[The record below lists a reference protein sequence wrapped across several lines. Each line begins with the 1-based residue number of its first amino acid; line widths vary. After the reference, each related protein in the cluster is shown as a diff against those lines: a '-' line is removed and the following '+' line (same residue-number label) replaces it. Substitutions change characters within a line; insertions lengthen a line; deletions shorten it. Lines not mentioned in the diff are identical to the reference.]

1 MTLVLPQGKVTAIKH
16 LCTQIISLKEVT
28 VCDIARLIG
37 KLTAFIQAFFSSPS
51 PLSPITELEIQSPS
65 IEGDL
70 RYPSQSQSSMSG
82 RTTMVAG
89 SPRCLEWPVHIDSPT
104 RPSDRNRC
112 IETGLVGGGG
122 GGDSMHG
129 YENRGP
135 LVPERT
141 SSAYQLP
148 GAVSRGLCCEM
159 FCEQP
164 DLFAYSVQN
173 GQYHRH
179 CLHKQ
184 TRWDSL
190 FSTVQPCCRPLDL
203 SSLFGPCPIAFV

>member
-122 GGDSMHG
+122 TACMDMRTGGLWSQNEHLLHINCL
-129 YENRGP
+129 E
-135 LVPERT
+135 LL
-141 SSAYQLP
+141 A
-148 GAVSRGLCCEM
+148 GA
-159 FCEQP
+159 
-164 DLFAYSVQN
+164 FAVKCFAKNQI
-173 GQYHRH
+173 
-179 CLHKQ
+179 CLHI
-184 TRWDSL
+184 RFRMDSTTAIAYINKL
-190 FSTVQPCCRPLDL
+190 GGTLSLVLSNPVADL
-203 SSLFGPCPIAFV
+203 WT